1 MTAKPDKDTHTCHT
15 HKQNKILNN
24 NFPHQT
30 GAKGTTSDCP
40 YLEDDR
46 SKRPHGLCRKTA
58 GFDNVFNKVAGNK
71 IKTQDQ
77 LLYMPIMNFLRK
89 KLGNTPHPQ
98 LKKKGRNVTKEVR
111 ASTVF
116 GR

>member
-1 MTAKPDKDTHTCHT
+1 
-15 HKQNKILNN
+15 
-24 NFPHQT
+24 
-30 GAKGTTSDCP
+30 
-40 YLEDDR
+40 
-46 SKRPHGLCRKTA
+46 
-58 GFDNVFNKVAGNK
+58 
-71 IKTQDQ
+71 
-77 LLYMPIMNFLRK
+77 MPIMNFLRK